1 MSIDLDADGKVQLRK
16 LLGARLR
23 AARKAAL
30 LTEMDACRI
39 VDQAGQTQVS
49 LWENGQRM
57 PTIQAVI
64 KLAKAYAVPL
74 DWLFGI
80 TDDPIADPLETN
92 QGVIVSAITRSMQGS
107 FSTLCAAISQ
117 QAAVTIEGYSAD
129 RRELREMCVMA
140 VEALTALRRM
150 SELNP
155 AFEEDMRGSASLS
168 RVLHQM
174 AAKGDE
180 FGRRIESERLQI
192 EVIDREIKYT
202 DMQQG
207 VAQFAMTFT
216 Q

>member
-1 MSIDLDADGKVQLRK
+1 MSIDLDAEGKVQLRK
-16 LLGARLR
+16 LLGKRLR
-23 AARKAAL
+23 AARKAAG

-39 VDQAGQTQVS
+39 IGHKEQTQVS
-49 LWENGQRM
+49 LWENGERM
-57 PTIQAVI
+57 PTILSVI
-64 KLAKAYAVPL
+64 SLAKAYAVPL
-74 DWLFGI
+74 DWLFGV

-107 FSTLCAAISQ
+107 FTTLCAAISQ

-129 RRELREMCVMA
+129 RRELKEMCVMA
-140 VEALTALRRM
+140 VDALTSLRRIV
-150 SELNP
+150 ELNP

-192 EVIDREIKYT
+192 EVIDREIRYT

-207 VAQFAMTFT
+207 MSQFAMTFT